1 MTINHELQSLV
12 HQHMHRLVDDG
23 IEEGMQLCVYR
34 HGQCIIDV
42 TVGTKNDAK
51 ELLGADDLIL
61 VWSVSK
67 GVTATAMHMLAER
80 RLIDYDDPVA
90 RYWPEFGKHGKTA
103 ITIRHV
109 LAHTAG
115 IPDTPESTIAEL
127 GDWQLMCAK
136 VADMPLKSTPGA
148 IPAYHGITYGWPLGE
163 VLRRVDG
170 RTIAQFV
177 VDEINQPLG
186 IDNLFFGPPEAK
198 LAHAARISHNIPQIT
213 GIGTWSDP
221 ARVANHPAYQRG
233 IQPAANLM
241 VNARSLARVYASL
254 IGEGVDGVRLL
265 PHTRVAQAT
274 SVQRLAL
281 DQTLGYAAAF
291 GLGFWLGGINNKM
304 PPRLSAFGHPG
315 AGGSIGYADPESGI
329 AIGFTKTRMHYVV
342 DSHDTSRDLVKLI
355 SRHYGIIDT

>member
-1 MTINHELQSLV
+1 M
-12 HQHMHRLVDDG
+12 QHMVDDG
-23 IEEGMQLCVYR
+23 TEEGMQLCVYR
-34 HGQCIIDV
+34 HGHCITDL
-42 TVGTKNDAK
+42 TVGTKNDAG
-51 ELLGADDLIL
+51 EPLHADDLVL

-67 GVTATAMHMLAER
+67 GVTAIAMHILAER
-80 RLIDYDDPVA
+80 RLIDYDDPIA
-90 RYWPEFGKHGKTA
+90 RYWPEFGKLGKSA

-115 IPDTPESTIAEL
+115 IPDTPEATIEEL

-170 RTIAQFV
+170 RTLAQFV
-177 VDEINQPLG
+177 IDEINQPLG

-198 LAHAARISHNIPQIT
+198 LAHAARISHNMPHIT
-213 GIGTWSDP
+213 GSGTWADP
-221 ARVANHPAYQRG
+221 AHVANHPAYQRG
-233 IQPAANLM
+233 LLPAANLM
-241 VNARSLARVYASL
+241 VNARSLARFYASL
-254 IGEGVDGVRLL
+254 IGDGIDGVRLL
-265 PHTRVAQAT
+265 PHTRIAQAT

-291 GLGFWLGGINNKM
+291 GLGFWLGGVNNKM

-315 AGGSIGYADPESGI
+315 AGGSIGYADPASGI
-329 AIGFTKTRMHYVV
+329 SVGFTKTRMHYVV
-342 DSHDTSRDLVKLI
+342 DSHDTSRALVKLI
-355 SRHYGIIDT
+355 SKHYGIIDT